1 MSNSELK
8 ALREYLTQIPPG
20 AVSSI
25 EEIPGRLARCW
36 DALTITDTHGM
47 RSDKLYRIEQVWWS
61 SPRLSF
67 EIERHSGTVKG
78 SVDAEVQT
86 WIIDLDQRTASYE
99 GSRKRLAREL
109 QAGLKVKPL
118 VAEIVHLIEDRTN
131 NEHLRWPSDSR
142 VRVLIEK
149 IIPDSAA
156 QQTVAGRRR
165 RFCKQLE
172 PALKQRGWELV
183 SGTSSHTYQ
192 RV

>member
-1 MSNSELK
+1 MSNSELN
-8 ALREYLTQIPPG
+8 ALREYLIQIPRG
-20 AVSSI
+20 AISSI

-67 EIERHSGTVKG
+67 EIELHGGTVKG

-109 QAGLKVKPL
+109 QTRLKVKPL

-131 NEHLRWPSDSR
+131 DEQLRWPSDSR

-183 SGTSSHTYQ
+183 SGTSPHTYQ

>member
-1 MSNSELK
+1 MSNSELE

-67 EIERHSGTVKG
+67 KIKHPGGTVKG

-99 GSRKRLAREL
+99 GSRKRLVRER

-131 NEHLRWPSDSR
+131 DEQLRWPSDSR

-156 QQTVAGRRR
+156 QQTIAGRRR

>member
-1 MSNSELK
+1 MSNSQLK

-20 AVSSI
+20 AISSI
-25 EEIPGRLARCW
+25 EEIPGRLAGCW

-47 RSDKLYRIEQVWWS
+47 RSDKLYRIEQVCWS
-61 SPRLSF
+61 PPRLSF
-67 EIERHSGTVKG
+67 EIALHGGTVKG

-86 WIIDLDQRTASYE
+86 WIIDLDQQTASYE
-99 GSRKRLAREL
+99 GSRKRLVRER
-109 QAGLKVKPL
+109 QAGLNVKPL
-118 VAEIVHLIEDRTN
+118 VAEIVHLIEDRTDD
-131 NEHLRWPSDSR
+131 EQLRWPSDSR

-149 IIPDSAA
+149 IVPDSAA

-183 SGTSSHTYQ
+183 SETSPHTYQ

>member
-1 MSNSELK
+1 MSNSELN
-8 ALREYLTQIPPG
+8 ALREYLIQIPRG
-20 AVSSI
+20 AISSI
-25 EEIPGRLARCW
+25 EEIPVRLARCW

-67 EIERHSGTVKG
+67 EIELHGGTVKG

-99 GSRKRLAREL
+99 GSRKRLARER
-109 QAGLKVKPL
+109 QARLKVKPL
-118 VAEIVHLIEDRTN
+118 VAEIVHLIEDRTDD
-131 NEHLRWPSDSR
+131 EQLRWPSDSR